1 MRILTRRLSDQFV
14 EHLLRSPEYVPDPME
29 LEDHVPVYILEPE
42 HPEDLVPA
50 EDEAPT
56 PLLPPF
62 FLSPRIRPLSPRALE
77 AEMRDVAS
85 SLYHSL
91 HPSRTPPS
99 LPIPLLAPSP
109 TTSYYPEADTPPIE
123 ETTNLLLP
131 YLCYNGIVALI
142 DRGVAAA
149 MTEAEAS
156 RVRNGYDSNGSGPRP
171 AQAIRECSY
180 SEFLKYKPF
189 DFKVTEGV
197 TTTPEVA
204 HAMPWATL
212 KKMMTGKYCSRGKI
226 KKIETEMW
234 NLKVKGTDVVAYIR
248 RF

>member
-1 MRILTRRLSDQFV
+1 MVKTGLVEAIDSLVPLD
-14 EHLLRSPEYVPDPME
+14 EHLATFRGTDIQEK
-29 LEDHVPVYILEPE
+29 
-42 HPEDLVPA
+42 
-50 EDEAPT
+50 DEKQSQKRQNQA
-56 PLLPPF
+56 
-62 FLSPRIRPLSPRALE
+62 
-77 AEMRDVAS
+77 RDGKDKVKS
-85 SLYHSL
+85 KPKS
-91 HPSRTPPS
+91 
-99 LPIPLLAPSP
+99 
-109 TTSYYPEADTPPIE
+109 
-123 ETTNLLLP
+123 
-131 YLCYNGIVALI
+131 VKALI